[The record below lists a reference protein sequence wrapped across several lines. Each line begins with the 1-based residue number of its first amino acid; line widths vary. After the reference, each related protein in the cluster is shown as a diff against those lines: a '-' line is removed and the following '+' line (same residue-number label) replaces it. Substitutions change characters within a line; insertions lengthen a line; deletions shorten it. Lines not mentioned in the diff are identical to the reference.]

1 MRTDIACAMNGVSLH
16 DLDSRIYVENI
27 KEEPSDQMETANR
40 SGYGV
45 FPLTDTHRDSL
56 LIKITCFVKERD
68 RTAREAVF
76 QKILGWCKQGWFTKN
91 TRPGQ
96 RLYVFCT
103 KPPSTE
109 AFDLTARM
117 EIEFTAYGEA
127 YWQEITPLSV
137 SVTTAVNSGTHIIK
151 PNGTQECFLEADIKP
166 VGGALTSVT
175 ITVGTQTLALTGLSV
190 AQNSTLKVYYDELH
204 ILHITV
210 GSTSLLSKRT
220 PASVDDIVLTAGQN
234 NTVVLSFNTTCTYT
248 IKARGLWK

>member
-1 MRTDIACAMNGVSLH
+1 MRTDITCALDGVSLH

-27 KEEPSDQMETANR
+27 KEEPTDKMETANR
-40 SGYGV
+40 SGYGA

-56 LIKITCFVKERD
+56 PIKVTCFVKERD
-68 RTAREAVF
+68 RMERDAVF
-76 QKILGWCKQGWFTKN
+76 QKVRGWCKQGWFTKN
-91 TRPGQ
+91 TRPNQ

-127 YWQEITPLSV
+127 YWQEISPLSV
-137 SVTTAVNSGTHIIK
+137 SSSSAASSGTHTIK
-151 PNGTQECFLEADIKP
+151 PNGTQECFLEADITP
-166 VGGALTSVT
+166 AGGALTSVT
-175 ITVGTQTLALTGLSV
+175 ITVGTQVLALTGLSV
-190 AQNSTLKVYYDELH
+190 AQGTTLNVYYDELH
-204 ILHITV
+204 ILHITA

-220 PASVDDIVLTAGQN
+220 QDSVDDIVLSAGQN
-234 NTVVLSFNTTCTYT
+234 NTVVLSFNTICTYT